1 LPKTAENAKLIAAI
15 RPAFEKYKGIGVRIE
30 DDMVIT
36 PDGVK
41 WMTAALPRSIAEV
54 EAFIAR
60 ARR

>member
-1 LPKTAENAKLIAAI
+1 
-15 RPAFEKYKGIGVRIE
+15 VRIE

-36 PDGVK
+36 DTGVR
-41 WMTAALPRSIAEV
+41 WMTAALPRSIADV